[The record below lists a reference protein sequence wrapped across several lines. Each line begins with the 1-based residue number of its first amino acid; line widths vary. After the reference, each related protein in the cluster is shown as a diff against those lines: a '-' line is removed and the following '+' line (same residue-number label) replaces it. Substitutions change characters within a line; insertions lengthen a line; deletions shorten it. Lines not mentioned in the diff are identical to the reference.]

1 MQAQRGG
8 RQRECLCAGRER
20 SRERREAGYYQL
32 DIIWII
38 EGRAFC
44 GERNARIKKRLQLP
58 LTRRLLLRDQ

>member
-1 MQAQRGG
+1 MQAQRGC
-8 RQRECLCAGRER
+8 RKREYPCAVRER
-20 SRERREAGYYQL
+20 SRERREARYYPL

-44 GERNARIKKRLQLP
+44 GKRNARIKKRLQLP